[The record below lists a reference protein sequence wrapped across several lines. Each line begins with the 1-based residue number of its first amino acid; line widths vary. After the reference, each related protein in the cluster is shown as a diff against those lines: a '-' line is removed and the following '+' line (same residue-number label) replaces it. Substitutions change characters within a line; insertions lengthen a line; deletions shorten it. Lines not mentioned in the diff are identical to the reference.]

1 MSPIAPWWTSR
12 KKPRSMGPPAAFES
26 FGQGGPDLAV
36 SSGINLIHMD
46 EFPIRFADL
55 LESIATKVRALTID
69 RVRKWIRLSSLGLVA
84 ATLGMMAVVF
94 LLLTIY
100 GALAIPLGP
109 DGAFGVLGAIFLV
122 VGVVLWSKRSKIK

>member
-1 MSPIAPWWTSR
+1 ML
-12 KKPRSMGPPAAFES
+12 
-26 FGQGGPDLAV
+26 GQGGPDLAARC
-36 SSGINLIHMD
+36 GINLIHMD

-55 LESIATKVRALTID
+55 LESIATKVRALTTD